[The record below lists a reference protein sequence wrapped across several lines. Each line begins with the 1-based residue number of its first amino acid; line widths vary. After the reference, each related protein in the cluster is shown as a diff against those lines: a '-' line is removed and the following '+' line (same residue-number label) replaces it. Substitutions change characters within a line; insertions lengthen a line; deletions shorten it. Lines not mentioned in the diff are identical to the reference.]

1 MAVFNNNPDSTNAAV
16 YAKKAGAGN
25 AGFFD
30 GNVHITGNCEVDNDV
45 ILRGADVAEQF
56 DLVGGLEAEPGCV
69 VVLAGDDQVRVSDT
83 PYDRRVAGI
92 VSGAKNCQ
100 PALVLHHQ
108 QSPTRRPLA
117 LTEPVG
123 DFADW
128 LRAHPGVQMICRDR
142 AGGYADG
149 ARDGAPDA
157 VQVADR
163 WHLWDNLCRH
173 VERLESP
180 RTTPA
185 CPNPQCRARTNPPGM
200 THQIRLR
207 CCSGRTRPGSRTPAS
222 GTNNSM
228 TCANRVCRCE

>member
-1 MAVFNNNPDSTNAAV
+1 MPNRSKLATSPHGRIQQQPDSTNAAV

-163 WHLWDNLCRH
+163 WHVWDNLCRH
-173 VERLESP
+173 VERLVAAHHACLPEP
-180 RTTPA
+180 TAPATDEPAGDDPPDPAALLQWPDTTRVEHPPAVPTTP
-185 CPNPQCRARTNPPGM
+185 
-200 THQIRLR
+200 
-207 CCSGRTRPGSRTPAS
+207 
-222 GTNNSM
+222 
-228 TCANRVCRCE
+228 